1 MSSLL
6 PIWTISGY
14 ILPFVFVLSL
24 LILFHE
30 LGHFLTRR
38 ELSFGHRDF
47 DRRFLSHNGRAIL
60 SPVVESVA
68 AGSSGEAA
76 GVLPDDLI
84 VSAGGTKIDSFAE
97 MQRIV
102 QAVGS
107 RELTITV
114 NRGGRLAG
122 C

>member
-1 MSSLL
+1 MSFLL

-47 DRRFLSHNGRAIL
+47 DRRFSSQRARDSLSGCGERCCL
-60 SPVVESVA
+60 QLRR
-68 AGSSGEAA
+68 GSG
-76 GVLPDDLI
+76 
-84 VSAGGTKIDSFAE
+84 SAP
-97 MQRIV
+97 R
-102 QAVGS
+102 
-107 RELTITV
+107 
-114 NRGGRLAG
+114 
-122 C
+122 